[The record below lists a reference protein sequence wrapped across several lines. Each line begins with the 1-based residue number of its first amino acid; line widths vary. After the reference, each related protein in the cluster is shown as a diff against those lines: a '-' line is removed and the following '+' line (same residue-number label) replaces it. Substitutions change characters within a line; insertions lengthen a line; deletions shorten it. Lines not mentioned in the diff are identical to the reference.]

1 MHHTGAKFEYLESH
15 FSSMRVHIGHC
26 DWSSAEYTLHFVQY
40 QRLEFILSEFELAQW
55 QTILEQKLAL

>member
-1 MHHTGAKFEYLESH
+1 
-15 FSSMRVHIGHC
+15 MRVHIGHC
-26 DWSSAEYTLHFVQY
+26 DWSSAKYTLHFVQY